1 MREDYLM
8 IIDLFLTMFIPVIGL
23 LISYLPN
30 RLIIGL
36 IVFTPILTY
45 LTLRALGIISGYVE
59 VKP

>member
-1 MREDYLM
+1 M

-45 LTLRALGIISGYVE
+45 LTLRALGIIHGYVE

>member
-8 IIDLFLTMFIPVIGL
+8 IIDLFLTMFIPVIA
-23 LISYLPN
+23 LIIDRLPN
-30 RLIIGL
+30 RLTISL

-45 LTLRALGIISGYVE
+45 LTLRALGIIHGYVE